1 MKNWP
6 WYGYLVVA
14 VLIFALAFF
23 FYFKPRN
30 EELAALRAE
39 RIKVEAEVQELKKKK
54 LELDKIEAELV
65 TMTAQLKQLETI
77 IPQRREIAGILSQV
91 QQLAYDT
98 QLEVVSFRP
107 QGELNREFYSEWP
120 IPIQVTGNFNNLG
133 LFFDRIGKF
142 PRLFTVENYTI
153 KSLSKQTDLTTVS
166 ANWTLK
172 TYVFLEEPKAPAAKS
187 KTKRP
192 GR

>member
-6 WYGYLVVA
+6 WYGYLVIA

-30 EELAALRAE
+30 EELSALRAE

-65 TMTAQLKQLETI
+65 TMTAQLKELETI

-153 KSLSKQTDLTTVS
+153 KSLSKQTDLATVS

-172 TYVFLEEPKAPAAKS
+172 TYVFLEEPKAPAPKP

>member
-65 TMTAQLKQLETI
+65 TMTAQLKQLEAI